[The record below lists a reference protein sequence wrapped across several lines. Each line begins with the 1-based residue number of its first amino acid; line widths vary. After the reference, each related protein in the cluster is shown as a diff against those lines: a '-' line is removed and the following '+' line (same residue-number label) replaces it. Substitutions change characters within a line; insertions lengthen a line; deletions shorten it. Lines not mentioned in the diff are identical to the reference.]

1 MERSEQAQEVF
12 RKVIDAEFYPHCS
25 GKLSSDFMCH
35 ALRWSCD
42 YGTISLEER
51 EIAERE
57 VAEVV
62 IQQGPTTLHTL
73 IHCLVP
79 ELIRL
84 DRDYTG
90 IYWNWTLFK
99 PKLMKGEV

>member
-12 RKVIDAEFYPHCS
+12 RKVIDAEFYPHHS
-25 GKLSSDFMCH
+25 GKISSDFMCH

-42 YGTISLEER
+42 HGVISQEER
-51 EIAERE
+51 ETAERE
-57 VAEVV
+57 IQEVV
-62 IQQGPTTLHTL
+62 IHQGPTTLHTL
-73 IHCLVP
+73 IQCRIP
-79 ELIRL
+79 DLIQEN
-84 DRDYTG
+84 RDYTG